1 MITSFGKC
9 SSDITKDEISLWM
22 SNISNKS
29 FADAISEIVDFY
41 THARPSEK
49 NLIEDCFGSMG
60 FWEETF
66 NIKTEENSNVEEND

>member
-9 SSDITKDEISLWM
+9 SNDMTKDEISLWI
-22 SNISNKS
+22 SNMSNKS
-29 FADAISEIVDFY
+29 FVDAISEIADFY
-41 THARPSEK
+41 VHARPSEK
-49 NLIEDCFGSMG
+49 NLIEDCLGSMG

>member
-41 THARPSEK
+41 AHARPSEK
-49 NLIEDCFGSMG
+49 NLIEDCLSSME
-60 FWEETF
+60 FLKETF
-66 NIKTEENSNVEEND
+66 DIKVEEDYDVKQGD